1 MTAEVGAEDPEAE
14 FVFAEEEEE
23 EEDSFREV
31 EDYRRQTGTGFRQ
44 GEVWGTSA
52 GYTGDYRDKYPY
64 PYQRSEDKY
73 PTNSDQYP
81 YQKLEDT
88 YRTSGSSEQ
97 FPYQKLDIEDKYTH
111 KKDKYP
117 HKKDKYPTNMDKY
130 PYQKLNMADKYPYQ
144 ELDIE
149 DKYPYPYQRPVFS
162 EWEVAPVSAPSPAS
176 RLTTAA
182 PPTSRPR
189 PSSYVGVDEATRILS
204 EPHVTTKLASDLASR
219 PRGVRRVED
228 SYRGRGSKRVEVEDN
243 NRGQVESYG
252 GRKTRRI
259 EDSYSQKDNYRGQDN
274 MYRGR
279 RKDNYKGQ
287 KDSYKGQEASYK
299 GQEDSYRGQED
310 SHVDASYSAGPVV
323 SRHGDGI
330 EAAVLAGAGHYR
342 AEQYDLPS
350 RLAFQIHGQQGPLS
364 YRFGHDTGVG

>member
-1 MTAEVGAEDPEAE
+1 MSPCLRLYPLYPQFSEYTRRVSAEVGAEDPEAE
-14 FVFAEEEEE
+14 FVFAED
-23 EEDSFREV
+23 EDSFREV

-44 GEVWGTSA
+44 SELWGTPGTSA
-52 GYTGDYRDKYPY
+52 GYKGDYQDKYPY
-64 PYQRSEDKY
+64 PYQRSEDKH

-88 YRTSGSSEQ
+88 YHTSVSSEQ
-97 FPYQKLDIEDKYTH
+97 FPYQKLNIE
-111 KKDKYP
+111 DKYP
-117 HKKDKYPTNMDKY
+117 HKKDKYPESMDKY
-130 PYQKLNMADKYPYQ
+130 PYQKVNMVDKYPYQ
-144 ELDIE
+144 KLDMD

-162 EWEVAPVSAPSPAS
+162 EWDVAPASAPSPAS
-176 RLTTAA
+176 RLTTAVL
-182 PPTSRPR
+182 PTSRPR

-243 NRGQVESYG
+243 YREQVGSYG

-259 EDSYSQKDNYRGQDN
+259 EDTYSQKDSYRGQDN

-279 RKDNYKGQ
+279 RKENYK
-287 KDSYKGQEASYK
+287 D
-299 GQEDSYRGQED
+299 QEDRYRGQED
-310 SHVDASYSAGPVV
+310 SHVDASYSPGPVV

>member
-1 MTAEVGAEDPEAE
+1 MSAEVRAEDPEAE
-14 FVFAEEEEE
+14 FVFAEDEDEEEE
-23 EEDSFREV
+23 EENSFREV

-44 GEVWGTSA
+44 GEGWGTSA

-88 YRTSGSSEQ
+88 YRTSVSSEQ
-97 FPYQKLDIEDKYTH
+97 FPYQKLDIEDKYT
-111 KKDKYP
+111 

-144 ELDIE
+144 KLDME

-182 PPTSRPR
+182 APTSRPR

-259 EDSYSQKDNYRGQDN
+259 EDSYSQKDSYRGQDN

-279 RKDNYKGQ
+279 RKD
-287 KDSYKGQEASYK
+287 SYK